1 MKIKYQKEKRI
12 HNPIGHV
19 TSTAIYMEK
28 SGTEQIRV
36 KEREREKEF
45 STSAPCTHTSILK

>member
-1 MKIKYQKEKRI
+1 MKIKYKKEKRI

-28 SGTEQIRV
+28 SGTERIRV